1 MRRFRCEW
9 RKAVVVLVAM
19 VCATHSASAWDEFE
33 DDAVLRGG
41 RGRLVSSEISDGGR
55 SLDLAIAGG
64 GELMDAVLAVVD
76 GEPLTM
82 GDLRQFIASHGEDA
96 PKDILADRV
105 GLKNAVKEM
114 VTHELLQREAK
125 SAGLA
130 VSPEEVTAYIDEIKK
145 QNGVDDAGFTTLL
158 ARKQLTLEGYRAQV
172 TADILR
178 TRIMSA
184 RVRAKVNIT
193 DDDIAKYLEAHPQRT
208 PGEGE
213 VHVLQATF
221 RSGSK
226 ELAEQQAEEF
236 REKVEDGA
244 EFAGTAGEAFTDLG
258 FVHPGDLRD
267 DLREAIEDLD
277 PGEVSEAIVGEGAAT
292 VVMVASK
299 QTADGQV
306 DEKTKAEIRKQLFEE
321 RFKSALEKFLAE
333 ELPKKYHVEYK
344 L

>member
-1 MRRFRCEW
+1 MWRFRGEW
-9 RKAVVVLVAM
+9 RKGLLAIF
-19 VCATHSASAWDEFE
+19 CATLSVRSAVAWDEFE
-33 DDAVLRGG
+33 DDAALRGG
-41 RGRLVSSEISDGGR
+41 RGRLAGEISDGGR

-130 VSPEEVTAYIDEIKK
+130 VSPEEVSAYIDEIKK
-145 QNGVDDAGFTTLL
+145 QNGVDEAGFTTLL

-178 TRIMSA
+178 TRIMSS

-193 DDDIAKYLEAHPQRT
+193 EDDIIKYLEEHPRRS
-208 PGEGE
+208 PEEGE
-213 VHVLQATF
+213 VHVLQASF
-221 RSGSK
+221 RGASK
-226 ELAEQQAEEF
+226 ELLESQAEEF
-236 REKVEDGA
+236 RDKVADGA

-258 FVHPGDLRD
+258 FVDPGDLRD
-267 DLREAIEDLD
+267 DLRQAVEELD
-277 PGEVSEAIVGEGAAT
+277 PGEVSEPIMSDGSAT

-299 QTADGQV
+299 HAADGQV
-306 DEKTKAEIRKQLFEE
+306 DDKTKAEIRKQLFEE